1 MSKQKYE
8 NYCSCSDIE
17 FTLRFECEETIE
29 DFYCPFCG
37 AALEEIQIPTDE
49 DEDDYFE

>member
-1 MSKQKYE
+1 MPKQKYE

-17 FTLRFECEETIE
+17 FVIKFECEETIE

-37 AALEEIQIPTDE
+37 ASLDEINIPIDDEEYD
-49 DEDDYFE
+49 